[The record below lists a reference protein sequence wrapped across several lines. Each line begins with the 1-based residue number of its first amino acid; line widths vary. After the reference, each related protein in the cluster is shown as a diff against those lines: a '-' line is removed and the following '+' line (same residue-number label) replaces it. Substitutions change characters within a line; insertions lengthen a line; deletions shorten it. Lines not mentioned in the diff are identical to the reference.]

1 VPEVKIAAE
10 SRTQFGKG
18 AARRLRREGKVP
30 GVLYGHGSDPVHVA
44 LPDHDLMLA
53 LKTSNV
59 LLSVHIEGEDQLV
72 LPKQVQR
79 DPVRH
84 TLEHVDLLIVRR
96 GEKVH
101 VEVPINI
108 VGAIAPGGLLDT
120 ILNTL
125 EVEAEATHI
134 PQSFDVDVEGLGVG
148 SAVHAG
154 DIALPSGTTLVTE
167 PETTVLHV
175 LAAQTAEQFEA
186 ELAGDVTETAA
197 EVPEADAEAPAESAS
212 DES

>member
-1 VPEVKIAAE
+1 MPEVKIAAE

-59 LLSVHIEGEDQLV
+59 LLSVHLEGEDRLA

-101 VEVPINI
+101 VDVPINI

-148 SAVHAG
+148 SSIHAG
-154 DIALPSGTTLVTE
+154 DITLPSGTTLVTE

-186 ELAGDVTETAA
+186 ELAGDVTETPA
-197 EVPEADAEAPAESAS
+197 EVPAGEAEAPAESDA